1 MEVAGAA
8 AVRGGGLCGPC
19 GSEQSWFEGGVE
31 GERVDGGD
39 AVWLQWC
46 SARFGVSVLRRQR
59 PGGFGG
65 RGTSASASLHQGRT
79 GSMEARTVGAM

>member
-1 MEVAGAA
+1 MEVTGAA

-39 AVWLQWC
+39 AV
-46 SARFGVSVLRRQR
+46 
-59 PGGFGG
+59 
-65 RGTSASASLHQGRT
+65 
-79 GSMEARTVGAM
+79 